1 MAQMLRDARIVS
13 AEDGRWIGERFEDV
27 LQGAVL
33 RAQKADLIAIRS
45 QWMEGN
51 RDFEVT
57 AVMAI
62 FSESGSAEHPPDRRF
77 SIQVMRDLQE
87 RAKLYGLP
95 LHWMFPRQAQA
106 AAQVCRPAHEASVL
120 KIRTFARHGEVV
132 LSGCCRDLGPGQPM
146 ALACKAGIDSSPRRS
161 GKRTQPIRPADPSCR
176 ECKLATAG
184 RSRSGSCGD

>member
-62 FSESGSAEHPPDRRF
+62 FSESGSAEHPPDRRL

-106 AAQVCRPAHEASVL
+106 AARRH
-120 KIRTFARHGEVV
+120 ARLRACHG
-132 LSGCCRDLGPGQPM
+132 CH
-146 ALACKAGIDSSPRRS
+146 PRRS
-161 GKRTQPIRPADPSCR
+161 GLWHSARAR
-176 ECKLATAG
+176 ELCV
-184 RSRSGSCGD
+184 